1 MAYNEQGV
9 RIGAAGHFASRI
21 TSALVASG
29 QLRADKAMDTF
40 ADYTM
45 QALDVLNGLEAGVP
59 VQATVQAPQPAPQ
72 LRSVPTA
79 GAAPA
84 GLADMVDPTFGAD
97 TTTVVTSQAAQPEIV
112 NASTLASEGIDNGP
126 LPEWLG
132 PICAKYSV
140 GKVFDNRH
148 QLADGP
154 TRPHFRQA
162 GVPQGGKAK
171 GFWPDSK

>member
-21 TSALVASG
+21 TSALISSG
-29 QLRADKAMDTF
+29 QLRADKVMDTF
-40 ADYTM
+40 ADYTT
-45 QALDVLNGLEAGVP
+45 QALDVLNALEAGVP
-59 VQATVQAPQPAPQ
+59 APATVQAAPQ
-72 LRSVPTA
+72 LRSVPAA
-79 GAAPA
+79 GAVPA

-97 TTTVVTSQAAQPEIV
+97 TTTVVTSHAAQPEIV
-112 NASTLASEGIDNGP
+112 NASKLAAEGIDNGP

-154 TRPHFRQA
+154 TRPWFRQA
-162 GVPQGGKAK
+162 AVPQGGKAK

>member
-21 TSALVASG
+21 TSALISSG

-59 VQATVQAPQPAPQ
+59 VQATVTTVGAVQAAPQPAPQ
-72 LRSVPTA
+72 LRSVP
-79 GAAPA
+79 A
-84 GLADMVDPTFGAD
+84 GLADMVD

-132 PICAKYSV
+132 PICAKYSI

-148 QLADGP
+148 QLVDGP
-154 TRPHFRQA
+154 KRPHFRQA